1 MGSSLLHIFL
11 LSPLDMKVELFVPIV
26 TFMAYRRGKDGCLLF
41 IYQHSIVPH
50 AVCCP
55 DQGF

>member
-1 MGSSLLHIFL
+1 MDCSHLHIVL
-11 LSPLDMKVELFVPIV
+11 LSPLDMKVEILVPIV
-26 TFMAYRRGKDGCLLF
+26 MFMAHRRGKDGCLLF
-41 IYQHSIVPH
+41 IYRHSIVQH